1 MDTEEQL
8 VKEMVLASVRKCI
21 VCGHRYG
28 SEDIEIV
35 GHHDECW
42 FLSMVCEHCQTQGL
56 VAAMVGDSGP
66 AEIVTD
72 FVEEEEGL
80 IGEEPVTVEDV
91 LDMHEFLDTFDGDFR
106 HLFAERDL

>member
-1 MDTEEQL
+1 MDMEEQI

-66 AEIVTD
+66 VEIVTD
-72 FVEEEEGL
+72 FVEDEE
-80 IGEEPVTVEDV
+80 ITPAEPVTVEDV
-91 LDMHEFLDTFDGDFR
+91 LDMHDFLDTFDGDFKA
-106 HLFAERDL
+106 LFSGG